1 MTELALHP
9 PIHILGRRG
18 IFVRSTEQAAAFVR
32 EHMLGQ
38 SDRSAAQ
45 VLRRLE
51 NATTAADAERAAKA
65 FRAWIAKGMHVGSSG
80 VPARSP
86 AAKAE
91 HPGRSRAGAP
101 RRPRERQ
108 RAPRSASIGR

>member
-18 IFVRSTEQAAAFVR
+18 IFVRSTDQAAAFLR
-32 EHMLGQ
+32 EHMLRQ

-51 NATTAADAERAAKA
+51 KAATAADAERAAKA
-65 FRAWIAKGMHVGSSG
+65 FRAWIAKGMHAGSSG

-86 AAKAE
+86 AHKAE
-91 HPGRSRAGAP
+91 HAGRSRASAP
-101 RRPRERQ
+101 RRPR
-108 RAPRSASIGR
+108 APRPAPIGR